1 MSETSGVP
9 EINFTLNASNVIQ
22 QPTDATLTAQGMP
35 ADARAVGE
43 RFTEVNETITDLAAD
58 MSGVSDKVDTAV
70 LVTSQTLEAEEQ
82 EQARE
87 NIGLG
92 TAATK
97 GVANDL
103 TTQTAGTDVLDA
115 YQGKL
120 LKDAIDGLGGA
131 ASKGVANDLTTQTAG
146 TDVLDAYQGKLLK
159 DAIDETKGNLGNAI
173 LKTEQSLTAAE
184 QSQARENIGAADD
197 SLVLKKEAQTISAET
212 QVTVRQNIGALGAT
226 DAVLTTAQTLS
237 AETQAQVRTNI
248 GAAADAEAV
257 KVTAQTLTTAQQ
269 AQARTNIGL
278 GSMFLLADYST
289 DFSIEASDYIH
300 VTKTDLGITDIEGYT
315 ILGIRRAWTSK
326 IAVYVSRFSATGT
339 TVSSYTDII
348 LSLRN
353 ASSSTTTGSV
363 GVTLVWVKS
372 DLVSLVQ

>member
-92 TAATK
+92 TAAT
-97 GVANDL
+97 
-103 TTQTAGTDVLDA
+103 
-115 YQGKL
+115 
-120 LKDAIDGLGGA
+120 
-131 ASKGVANDLTTQTAG
+131 KGVANDLTTQTAG